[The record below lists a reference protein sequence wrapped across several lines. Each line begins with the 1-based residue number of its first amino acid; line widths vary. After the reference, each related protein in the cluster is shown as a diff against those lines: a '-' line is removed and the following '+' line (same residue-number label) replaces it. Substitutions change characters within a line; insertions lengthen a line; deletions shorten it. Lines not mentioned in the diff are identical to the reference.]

1 MNVISYM
8 MKRTI
13 PIFINYRIVE
23 MKTKDVENILNNMK
37 TEKIYTLKKVTN
49 TEKHLVSLIDNTRE
63 ELSHVRDCVYNV
75 KITK

>member
-37 TEKIYTLKKVTN
+37 TEKLYTWKKSN
-49 TEKHLVSLIDNTRE
+49 KHRKTFSFLNKQHQRRTFPCQRLC
-63 ELSHVRDCVYNV
+63 L
-75 KITK
+75 